1 METGEQVFAPLAQA
15 VSIALTREAGPRC
28 ACWRQPMKTSPR
40 CSARVGRDRPKAR
53 PNIALSQLAAD
64 WLWKR
69 ATSKEGAV
77 TFPRTSRT
85 LLGMS
90 QTVHATANPERS
102 PCM

>member
-15 VSIALTREAGPRC
+15 VSIALTREVGPRC
-28 ACWRQPMKTSPR
+28 AWRQPTKAAPR
-40 CSARVGRDRPKAR
+40 CGARVDWDKPKAR
-53 PNIALSQLAAD
+53 PNIAHSKLAAD